1 MMKSHWSRREFLSF
15 MGRTAGATAVA
26 LPVISCSGAD
36 PDPALAGISPVAPG
50 TDDEVV
56 LADGLG
62 YDLLVS
68 WPEQINGKGERFGF
82 NNDYTAF
89 FPIDGNPH
97 DGLLWVNHEEVL
109 SGYFAS
115 PGDPEEKSREDVER
129 EVLEVGGSIIRI
141 SRQGGRWRLVRD
153 DRFNRRISGA
163 TRIPIISEEP
173 VAGSRTAV
181 GTLGNCA
188 GGVTPWQT
196 VLTCEEN
203 FHFFYGDVSFDT
215 GERVHEKSRLIGWD
229 RYLDHPPEHYGWVV
243 EVDPFTGAA
252 NKLTALGRFAHEGAT
267 VTLAR
272 DGRAVVYMG
281 DDKTDEHI
289 YKFVGG
295 EPGSLARGTLYAA
308 DTDQGRWLPLDVAGD
323 QRLQQAFGSQTELL
337 VRTRE
342 AAKLVG
348 ATPQDRPE
356 DIEIDPQ
363 TGAVFI
369 SLTKHKERP
378 FGSILKLVEK
388 DGDPSAQEFAA
399 STFLAGGPETGF
411 ACPDN
416 LVFDPRGNLWMCTD
430 IASYEINEPPY
441 DSFPSNG
448 LFHIPMSGM
457 HAGVPVQVAYAPP
470 GAELTGPTFSPDG
483 RTLFLSVQHPGE
495 NSDSTDALDSHWPD
509 GGDALPRPGVICV
522 SGPLLDQLTA
532 V

>member
-1 MMKSHWSRREFLSF
+1 MKSYWSRREFLSF

-26 LPVISCSGAD
+26 LPVISCTGPAR
-36 PDPALAGISPVAPG
+36 DPASAGIAAVAPG

-62 YDLLVS
+62 YDVLVS
-68 WPEQINGKGERFGF
+68 WQDPINGKGERFGF

-115 PGDPEEKSREDVER
+115 PRDPAEKSREDVER
-129 EVLEVGGSIIRI
+129 EVLEVGGSIVRI
-141 SRQGGRWRLVRD
+141 SRQDGRWRLIPD
-153 DRFNRRISGA
+153 ERFNRRITGS
-163 TRIPIISEEP
+163 TPIPMISEEP
-173 VAGSRTAV
+173 VAGSREAA
-181 GTLGNCA
+181 GTVGNCA

-196 VLTCEEN
+196 LLTCEEN
-203 FHFFYGDVSFDT
+203 YHFFFGDVSFDT
-215 GERVHEKSRLIGWD
+215 GKRLHIKGSLIGWE
-229 RYLDHPPEHYGWVV
+229 RYLHNPPEHYGWVV

-272 DGRAVVYMG
+272 DGRPVVYMG

-289 YKFVGG
+289 YKFIAD
-295 EPGSLARGTLYAA
+295 EPGSLAQGVLYVA
-308 DTDQGRWLPLDVAGD
+308 DTDQGRWLPLDVARD
-323 QRLQQAFGSQTELL
+323 TRLQQAFGSQTEMLI
-337 VRTRE
+337 RTRE

-363 TGAVFI
+363 TGAVLI
-369 SLTKHKERP
+369 SLTKHWNRP
-378 FGSILKLVEK
+378 YGSILKLEEQ
-388 DGDPSAQEFAA
+388 DNDPSAQEFIAD
-399 STFLAGGPETGF
+399 TFLAGGPDTGF

-430 IASYEINEPPY
+430 IASDALYLPPY
-441 DSFPSNG
+441 HPFKNNG
-448 LFHIPMSGM
+448 LFYIAMSGM
-457 HAGVPVQVAYAPP
+457 RAGMPVQVASAPR

-495 NSDSTDALDSHWPD
+495 NSGSTETLNSHWPD
-509 GGDALPRPGVICV
+509 GGDALPRPGVITV
-522 SGPLLDQLTA
+522 SGPLLDKLTS